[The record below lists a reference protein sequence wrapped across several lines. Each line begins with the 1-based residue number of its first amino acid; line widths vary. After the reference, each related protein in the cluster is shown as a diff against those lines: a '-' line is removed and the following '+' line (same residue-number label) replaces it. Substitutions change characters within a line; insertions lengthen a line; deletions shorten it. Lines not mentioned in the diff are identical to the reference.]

1 MGKLT
6 IANLKKTI
14 YYLKRNGLRN
24 TWNAARER
32 LSATEPYVP
41 TIFSEEELGEMRQE
55 AAEWMQKVEASGGE
69 LPFFHILVPA
79 YRTNPVFLKELVES
93 VQAQVYPKWE
103 LLLLDASEDLSV
115 QNELL
120 KICSETKIVSEK
132 QDANSDNGEETEAEC
147 LAGSVRYVRLSSNAG
162 ISENTN
168 AGLLYVSSGY
178 VGLLD
183 HDDVLTPDALYEMV
197 KVIYETAKDWVEES
211 GDHERIAAD
220 GALAFAKAPLV
231 LYSDEDKW
239 DGAEQYYEPNRKED
253 FNLDLL
259 LSNNYICHFL
269 VMKTE
274 LFQKLKLR
282 KEYDGAQDYDLVLR
296 AAAWIMGH
304 DGVPELG
311 ICHIPKVLYHWRCH
325 GGSTAENPQSKLYA
339 YDAGR
344 RALQDFADRQ
354 GWQAKA
360 QDLKHVG
367 FYRLTYGAKEIGAEA
382 TCPTL
387 ENRLDLG
394 AVGGKILANNML
406 VGGRMTEDGGI
417 FYEGLKA
424 EFSGYLH
431 RGVLTQDAEAV
442 DLRCICVA
450 KEFWPLFEEVVG
462 VPYATRCMVIQDG
475 KAVRKDE
482 APLKQPQEGGAIQ
495 ESLTINIF
503 DARTLPTDADIK
515 NLSLSFCKA
524 LREQGK
530 RILWDPELI
539 LHV

>member
-103 LLLLDASEDLSV
+103 LLLLDASEDSSV

-183 HDDVLTPDALYEMV
+183 HDDMLTPDALYEMV
-197 KVIYETAKDWVEES
+197 KVIYETAKDWIEES

-239 DGAEQYYEPNRKED
+239 DGAEQYYERNRKED

-274 LFQKLKLR
+274 LFQELKLR

-296 AAAWIMGH
+296 ASAWIMGH
-304 DGVPELG
+304 GGVPELEV
-311 ICHIPKVLYHWRCH
+311 CHVPKVLYHWRCH

-339 YDAGR
+339 YEAGR

-367 FYRLTYGAKEIGAEA
+367 FYRLTYDAKEIGAEV

-387 ENRLDLG
+387 ENRSDLG

-406 VGGRMTEDGGI
+406 VGGRMAEDGGI

-462 VPYATRCMVIQDG
+462 VPYATRRMVIQDG

-482 APLKQPQEGGAIQ
+482 APLKQPQEGGAGQ

-503 DARTLPTDADIK
+503 DARTLPKDADIK